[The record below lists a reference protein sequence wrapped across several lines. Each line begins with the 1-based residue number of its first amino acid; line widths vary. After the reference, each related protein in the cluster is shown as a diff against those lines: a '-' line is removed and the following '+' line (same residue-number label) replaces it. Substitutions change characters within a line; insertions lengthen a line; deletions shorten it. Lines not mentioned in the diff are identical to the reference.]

1 MNSTTARA
9 VPPGSDGEYQ
19 LPDGG
24 GPQVAVDAE
33 TAAGAAEILALV
45 GELLRVS
52 SGTGLRTQL
61 ARFLRGKGADPAY
74 ATDWLVS
81 RIPALAAELHGAVAA
96 EGISIDPGLDRYRG
110 AGAGW

>member
-1 MNSTTARA
+1 MNASSTGDL
-9 VPPGSDGEYQ
+9 PGSHGHDEDCDPHIEVSACTIGE
-19 LPDGG
+19 
-24 GPQVAVDAE
+24 
-33 TAAGAAEILALV
+33 AAEILALV